1 MQSLFHD
8 GNGGGGSAGG
18 ESRNGRE
25 RNRETAAD
33 GSAVAIAGESN
44 ANGNTAPRRALAA
57 APQGHEA
64 PSMHDVPASDWINT
78 QPEGVQTAVAGSESG
93 EERRDNNRE
102 GGRERKSRDMY
113 GRDRRN
119 NRDGRARNEDAAPQ
133 AEQGEASVAAA
144 PAMQPAPAAPAM
156 AAVAAPAPAAIAP
169 AVAPAPVARPAT
181 ASNFAGATARSSL
194 PKIGSY
200 SLPLADLEQVAQ
212 QSGLQWVQSDAAKIA
227 LVQAQIAAE
236 PKPVHQPRE
245 RAPAVAISNEPLILV
260 ETRKDLAASSFPF
273 DQ

>member
-1 MQSLFHD
+1 
-8 GNGGGGSAGG
+8 
-18 ESRNGRE
+18 
-25 RNRETAAD
+25 
-33 GSAVAIAGESN
+33 
-44 ANGNTAPRRALAA
+44 
-57 APQGHEA
+57 
-64 PSMHDVPASDWINT
+64 MHDVPASDWINT

-144 PAMQPAPAAPAM
+144 PAMQTAPAAPAM